1 MLCTLVC
8 GGGGALA
15 DESSSKHLARE
26 RMRDV
31 GAQASSA
38 ISAPTLRGLLRV
50 DGTDRLDSSKRAA
63 SERIWVGGHAACS
76 SPLALL
82 GLLRTARR
90 GLLRGCCRTTFCTC
104 VAGSPGLEDVLYA
117 ISSAAKRDSL
127 PIPTQTERAKEHL
140 QIFARAEGVNS

>member
-8 GGGGALA
+8 GALA

-50 DGTDRLDSSKRAA
+50 DGTDRLDSSKPSAA

-104 VAGSPGLEDVLYA
+104 VAGSPGLQVALSS
-117 ISSAAKRDSL
+117 IISAANR
-127 PIPTQTERAKEHL
+127 
-140 QIFARAEGVNS
+140 